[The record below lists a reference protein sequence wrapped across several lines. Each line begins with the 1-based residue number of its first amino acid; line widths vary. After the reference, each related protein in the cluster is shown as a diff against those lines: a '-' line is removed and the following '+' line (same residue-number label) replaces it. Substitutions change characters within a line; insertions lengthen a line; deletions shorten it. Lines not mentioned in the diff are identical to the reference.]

1 MARVAGMASRLVRGT
16 AIACGVAAI
25 AGLGIGYALGEPVSP
40 DDILPARKLP
50 ADLCARIGD
59 VPTLL
64 PKATKPGLVQTGT
77 STVHCSAKADE
88 QTQPTHTSAALTINI
103 TPYAGKAAGAGQ
115 PPFTP
120 ATVARQTFQRKPWQD
135 VKDRP
140 FPTKLDK
147 RGDLSRQGWRI
158 SVLVLRA
165 DIIVQVDYTAHPID
179 GAVAEQAALVLA
191 ERAIWEAK

>member
-1 MARVAGMASRLVRGT
+1 MASRLVRST

-50 ADLCARIGD
+50 ADLCARIGE
-59 VPTLL
+59 VSTLL
-64 PKATKPGLVQTGT
+64 PTATKPTLVQTGT
-77 STVHCSAKADE
+77 STVNCSAKADE
-88 QTQPTHTSAALTINI
+88 QTQPTHTAAAVSIHI
-103 TPYAGKAAGAGQ
+103 TPYGGKAAGAGQ

-120 ATVARQTFQRKPWQD
+120 ATVARQTFQRKSWQD

-140 FPTKLDK
+140 LPTKLDK

-165 DIIVQVDYTAHPID
+165 DLIVQVDYTAHPID
-179 GAVAEQAALVLA
+179 GPVAEQAALVLA
-191 ERAIWEAK
+191 DRAIWEAK

>member
-59 VPTLL
+59 VSTLL
-64 PKATKPGLVQTGT
+64 PKATKPTLVQTGT
-77 STVHCSAKADE
+77 STVNCSAKADE
-88 QTQPTHTSAALTINI
+88 QTQPTHTAAAVSIHI

-120 ATVARQTFQRKPWQD
+120 ATVARQTFQRKSWQD

-158 SVLVLRA
+158 SVLELRA

-191 ERAIWEAK
+191 DRAIWEAK